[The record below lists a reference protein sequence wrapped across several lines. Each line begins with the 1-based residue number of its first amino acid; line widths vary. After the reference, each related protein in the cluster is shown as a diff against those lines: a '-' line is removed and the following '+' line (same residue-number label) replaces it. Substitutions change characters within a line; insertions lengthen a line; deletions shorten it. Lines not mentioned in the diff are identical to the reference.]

1 MAVVDGGE
9 VDHLAGERAT
19 AQFDVDGMKVAWAG
33 SRHAV
38 EVNDRMARLVASDP
52 VSTHPLFPLQFD
64 LAAPHHGRWI
74 SVLGRPIC
82 SLLPVIRLQHVLYW
96 LLLRRIRSTCIAR
109 DLFHNIPQPHR
120 TIIVCCAH
128 YSLVYPGGLPAS
140 DITSFG
146 CFTSPVSSH

>member
-64 LAAPHHGRWI
+64 LAAPPPWE
-74 SVLGRPIC
+74 VDLGSRA
-82 SLLPVIRLQHVLYW
+82 
-96 LLLRRIRSTCIAR
+96 TN
-109 DLFHNIPQPHR
+109 LF
-120 TIIVCCAH
+120 
-128 YSLVYPGGLPAS
+128 AS
-140 DITSFG
+140 
-146 CFTSPVSSH
+146 PRN

>member
-52 VSTHPLFPLQFD
+52 VSVHP
-64 LAAPHHGRWI
+64 
-74 SVLGRPIC
+74 
-82 SLLPVIRLQHVLYW
+82 
-96 LLLRRIRSTCIAR
+96 
-109 DLFHNIPQPHR
+109 
-120 TIIVCCAH
+120 
-128 YSLVYPGGLPAS
+128 
-140 DITSFG
+140 
-146 CFTSPVSSH
+146 SPVRFGFPPPRAADLGSRATNLFASPRN